1 MQAMKLNSLNQII
14 FIIKR
19 LNQNCDRHY
28 DQYYSKLK
36 NSRTVCNNNLYIIY
50 FIYIY
55 IYNLLLKTVRE
66 FFSNKSTLLE
76 NIV

>member
-1 MQAMKLNSLNQII
+1 MQAMKLNSLNQFI

-50 FIYIY
+50 YIY
-55 IYNLLLKTVRE
+55 INNLLLKTVRE